1 VTDILSTID
10 MPVWHLENNC
20 VIFKQRLGM
29 PFELGGP
36 GWLSELGS

>member
-1 VTDILSTID
+1 MTDNLSIID
-10 MPVWHLENNC
+10 MPVWHRENNC

-29 PFELGGP
+29 AFELGGP